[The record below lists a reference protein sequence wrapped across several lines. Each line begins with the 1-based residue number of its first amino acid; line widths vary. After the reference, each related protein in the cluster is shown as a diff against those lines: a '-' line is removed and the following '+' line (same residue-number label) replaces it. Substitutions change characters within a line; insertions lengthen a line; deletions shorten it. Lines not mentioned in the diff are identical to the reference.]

1 MVVDGDFV
9 LMWGLVLGCV
19 YIFGFC
25 VGVLFEIEGF
35 WGGVV
40 FELLGVGEDF
50 VSRWGL
56 VSGCSFGVGVVI
68 FLFVLCYGMFVEIEF
83 FGVGGV

>member
-1 MVVDGDFV
+1 MCLYFGLFV
-9 LMWGLVLGCV
+9 L
-19 YIFGFC
+19 
-25 VGVLFEIEGF
+25 GVVFEIEGF

-56 VSGCSFGVGVVI
+56 VLGVCLICFDRRVLVFCVGVII
-68 FLFVLCYGMFVEIEF
+68 FLFVLCYGMFVEIEVF
-83 FGVGGV
+83 WGG